1 MCVHGKASASK
12 PGNAGP
18 AAGARILRLGL
29 LAIAVSA
36 AAPRVAHAVNTCNG
50 LITID
55 YVGGPDFAL
64 PGDVVR
70 VKLTLGTGSIQ
81 GGTKLNVNRLRFDL
95 DCDSNFTL
103 GIPCTD
109 EGMIAEYEGDGT
121 ITTTC
126 GVTWTTGHA
135 ASATPNE
142 VVFTPSSPVMIP
154 ANQTIPPGF
163 CSLEFDVKVL
173 ARSTDSTP
181 NEIEEVTGYLASQN
195 DARCDNNLTST
206 GQQSSSIPLCPDC
219 NDNIECSQDMC
230 DQSTGMCSHT
240 PVADSTPCTDTDNN
254 ACTTAGCNGTL
265 ATGGSVTDGCDQNHM
280 VKTCTDDTN
289 PCTGPP
295 TCNPQTGNCDFP
307 NVPDSTPCPDTDS
320 NACTTAGCDGN
331 GGCDQNHMVKTCT
344 DDANPCTGPPT
355 CNPQTGSCDF
365 PNVPAST
372 PCPDTDS
379 DACTTAGCD
388 GNGVCDQ
395 SHILCVTTTTTIP
408 TTTTTVPSTT
418 TTTLQGCVPT
428 GPEGCADMIDNDCN
442 GLIDCADPAC
452 GPSRCEG
459 GTQDHHP
466 CTTPKQQTACING
479 GGECRCP
486 IIQKD
491 PTAIKFGPAGAGL
504 DQFTSHGRV
513 TITEPVNVA
522 GSEVGWL
529 LSNAR
534 GRIYSAV
541 LPPGVFK
548 QFAAHK
554 RFKYANPAALTEGG
568 VYKAEIRITSYG
580 TSYGYRVE
588 AYGDMS
594 AATDPLMDL
603 QFYIGNRPTPG
614 IHSGAWTRT
623 KFGWVVRDLYK

>member
-1 MCVHGKASASK
+1 MR
-12 PGNAGP
+12 
-18 AAGARILRLGL
+18 RILLLGL

-36 AAPRVAHAVNTCNG
+36 GAPGVARAVNTCNG

-109 EGMIAEYEGDGT
+109 EGMIVEYEGDGT

-135 ASATPNE
+135 VSATPNE

-163 CSLEFDVKVL
+163 CALEFDVKVL

-240 PVADSTPCTDTDNN
+240 PVADSTPCTDTDND

-307 NVPDSTPCPDTDS
+307 NVPDSTPCPDTD
-320 NACTTAGCDGN
+320 N
-331 GGCDQNHMVKTCT
+331 
-344 DDANPCTGPPT
+344 
-355 CNPQTGSCDF
+355 
-365 PNVPAST
+365 
-372 PCPDTDS
+372 

-395 SHILCVTTTTTIP
+395 SHVLCVTTTTTTTS
-408 TTTTTVPSTT
+408 TTTSSTT
-418 TTTLQGCVPT
+418 TTTSLPCVPT
-428 GPEGCADMIDNDCN
+428 GPEAGNCADMIDNDCN

-452 GPSRCEG
+452 GMSSCVG
-459 GTQDHHP
+459 GTQDHQD
-466 CTTPKQQTACING
+466 CSTPSLETACING
-479 GGECRCP
+479 GGQCRCP
-486 IIQKD
+486 IIKKD
-491 PTAIKFGPAGAGL
+491 PTSIKFGPPGAGL
-504 DQFTSHGRV
+504 DQFMSHGRV
-513 TITEPVNVA
+513 TILGPVDVA

-529 LSNAR
+529 ISGPR
-534 GRIYSAV
+534 GRIYSVA
-541 LPPGVFK
+541 LPPETLKTGSSRRLFRYK
-548 QFAAHK
+548 
-554 RFKYANPAALTEGG
+554 NPAAESQGG
-568 VYKAEIRITSYG
+568 IAKVEIRTSHSSP
-580 TSYGYRVE
+580 SYRYRVE

-594 AATDPLMDL
+594 AASDASMSI
-603 QFYIGNRPTPG
+603 QFYIGNEPTPA
-614 IHSGAWTRT
+614 IHYGPWTRT
-623 KFGWVVRDLYK
+623 KFGWVIRDLNK

>member
-1 MCVHGKASASK
+1 MRVK
-12 PGNAGP
+12 
-18 AAGARILRLGL
+18 ILLLGL

-36 AAPRVAHAVNTCNG
+36 GAPGVAHAVNTCNG

-55 YVGGPDFAL
+55 YVSGPDFAL

-103 GIPCTD
+103 GVPCTD
-109 EGMIAEYEGDGT
+109 EGMIVEYEGDAT
-121 ITTTC
+121 ITSTC

-135 ASATPNE
+135 VSATPNE

-163 CSLEFDVKVL
+163 CALEFDVKVL

-181 NEIEEVTGYLASQN
+181 NEIEEVTGYLATQN

-240 PVADSTPCTDTDNN
+240 PVADSTPCTDTDND

-307 NVPDSTPCPDTDS
+307 NVPDSTPCPDTD
-320 NACTTAGCDGN
+320 N
-331 GGCDQNHMVKTCT
+331 
-344 DDANPCTGPPT
+344 
-355 CNPQTGSCDF
+355 
-365 PNVPAST
+365 
-372 PCPDTDS
+372 

-395 SHILCVTTTTTIP
+395 SHILCVTTTTTTIP
-408 TTTTTVPSTT
+408 TTTTTLPTTT
-418 TTTLQGCVPT
+418 TTTLP
-428 GPEGCADMIDNDCN
+428 
-442 GLIDCADPAC
+442 
-452 GPSRCEG
+452 
-459 GTQDHHP
+459 
-466 CTTPKQQTACING
+466 
-479 GGECRCP
+479 
-486 IIQKD
+486 
-491 PTAIKFGPAGAGL
+491 
-504 DQFTSHGRV
+504 
-513 TITEPVNVA
+513 
-522 GSEVGWL
+522 
-529 LSNAR
+529 
-534 GRIYSAV
+534 
-541 LPPGVFK
+541 
-548 QFAAHK
+548 
-554 RFKYANPAALTEGG
+554 
-568 VYKAEIRITSYG
+568 
-580 TSYGYRVE
+580 
-588 AYGDMS
+588 
-594 AATDPLMDL
+594 
-603 QFYIGNRPTPG
+603 
-614 IHSGAWTRT
+614 
-623 KFGWVVRDLYK
+623 

>member
-109 EGMIAEYEGDGT
+109 EGMKVEYEGDST

-126 GVTWTTGHA
+126 GVTWATGHGV
-135 ASATPNE
+135 SDTPNE

-154 ANQTIPPGF
+154 ASQTIPPGF
-163 CSLEFDVKVL
+163 CALEFDVKVL
-173 ARSTDSTP
+173 ARSTDGTP
-181 NEIEEVTGYLASQN
+181 NEIEETTGYLASQN

-307 NVPDSTPCPDTDS
+307 NVPDSTPCPDTD
-320 NACTTAGCDGN
+320 N
-331 GGCDQNHMVKTCT
+331 
-344 DDANPCTGPPT
+344 
-355 CNPQTGSCDF
+355 
-365 PNVPAST
+365 
-372 PCPDTDS
+372 

-418 TTTLQGCVPT
+418 TTTVQGCVPT
-428 GPEGCADMIDNDCN
+428 GPENCGDMIDNDCN

-452 GPSRCEG
+452 QPPVCSGGPHNGEDCSTCGSAKRPPSARACTHTG
-459 GTQDHHP
+459 GTCQCGP
-466 CTTPKQQTACING
+466 LC
-479 GGECRCP
+479 
-486 IIQKD
+486 KD
-491 PTAIKFGPAGAGL
+491 PTTIKFGPPGAGL
-504 DQFTSHGRV
+504 DQFKSHGRASLPISADV
-513 TITEPVNVA
+513 MGAEVA
-522 GSEVGWL
+522 WL
-529 LSNAR
+529 LTNSN
-534 GRIYSAV
+534 GMIYRAA
-541 LPPGVFK
+541 LPPG
-548 QFAAHK
+548 
-554 RFKYANPAALTEGG
+554 ALTPYPSGDRFTYKNPDAKIHGG
-568 VYKAEIRITSYG
+568 IYKVLIKISSLGET
-580 TSYGYRVE
+580 YGYRVE

-594 AATDPLMDL
+594 GATDALMSL
-603 QFYIGNRPTPG
+603 QFYIANQPTPT
-614 IHSGAWTRT
+614 IHTELWKRT
-623 KFGWVVRDLYK
+623 AAGWVAHGFSL

>member
-1 MCVHGKASASK
+1 MRV
-12 PGNAGP
+12 
-18 AAGARILRLGL
+18 RILLLGL

-36 AAPRVAHAVNTCNG
+36 AAPGVAHAVNTCNG

-109 EGMIAEYEGDGT
+109 EGMKVEYEGDST

-126 GVTWTTGHA
+126 GVTWATGHGV
-135 ASATPNE
+135 SDTPNE

-154 ANQTIPPGF
+154 ASQTIPPGF
-163 CSLEFDVKVL
+163 CALEFDVKVL
-173 ARSTDSTP
+173 ARSTDGTP

-307 NVPDSTPCPDTDS
+307 NVPDSTPCPDTD
-320 NACTTAGCDGN
+320 N
-331 GGCDQNHMVKTCT
+331 
-344 DDANPCTGPPT
+344 
-355 CNPQTGSCDF
+355 
-365 PNVPAST
+365 
-372 PCPDTDS
+372 

-395 SHILCVTTTTTIP
+395 SHILCVTTTTTLP
-408 TTTTTVPSTT
+408 TTTTT
-418 TTTLQGCVPT
+418 TLPGCVPT
-428 GPEGCADMIDNDCN
+428 GPEDCGDMIDNDCD
-442 GLIDCADPAC
+442 GPIDCADPAC
-452 GPSRCEG
+452 QPPVCSGGPHNGEDCSTCGSAKRPPSARACTHTG
-459 GTQDHHP
+459 GTCQCGP
-466 CTTPKQQTACING
+466 LC
-479 GGECRCP
+479 
-486 IIQKD
+486 KD
-491 PTAIKFGPAGAGL
+491 PTTIKFGPPGAGL
-504 DQFTSHGRV
+504 DQFKSHGRASLPISADV
-513 TITEPVNVA
+513 MGAEVA
-522 GSEVGWL
+522 WL
-529 LSNAR
+529 LTNSN
-534 GRIYSAV
+534 GMIYRAA
-541 LPPGVFK
+541 LPPG
-548 QFAAHK
+548 
-554 RFKYANPAALTEGG
+554 ALTPYPSGDRFTYKNPDAKIHGG
-568 VYKAEIRITSYG
+568 IYKVLIKISSLGET
-580 TSYGYRVE
+580 YGYRVE

-594 AATDPLMDL
+594 GATDALMSL
-603 QFYIGNRPTPG
+603 QFYIANQPTPT
-614 IHSGAWTRT
+614 IHTELWKRT
-623 KFGWVVRDLYK
+623 AAGWVAHGFSL

>member
-1 MCVHGKASASK
+1 MRV
-12 PGNAGP
+12 
-18 AAGARILRLGL
+18 RILLLGL

-36 AAPRVAHAVNTCNG
+36 AAPGVAHAVNTCNG

-55 YVGGPDFAL
+55 YVAGPDFAL

-109 EGMIAEYEGDGT
+109 EGMKVEYEGDST

-126 GVTWTTGHA
+126 GVTWATGHGV
-135 ASATPNE
+135 SDTPNE

-154 ANQTIPPGF
+154 ASQTIPPGF
-163 CSLEFDVKVL
+163 CALEFDVKVL
-173 ARSTDSTP
+173 ARSTDGTP
-181 NEIEEVTGYLASQN
+181 NEIEETTGYLASQN

-331 GGCDQNHMVKTCT
+331 GGCDQNH
-344 DDANPCTGPPT
+344 
-355 CNPQTGSCDF
+355 
-365 PNVPAST
+365 
-372 PCPDTDS
+372 
-379 DACTTAGCD
+379 
-388 GNGVCDQ
+388 
-395 SHILCVTTTTTIP
+395 ILCVTTTTTIP

-418 TTTLQGCVPT
+418 TTTVQGCCRWTTVCSRTREGDAIISSSRKSRARPRALRAPLFRAAA
-428 GPEGCADMIDNDCN
+428 GP
-442 GLIDCADPAC
+442 L
-452 GPSRCEG
+452 
-459 GTQDHHP
+459 
-466 CTTPKQQTACING
+466 
-479 GGECRCP
+479 
-486 IIQKD
+486 
-491 PTAIKFGPAGAGL
+491 
-504 DQFTSHGRV
+504 
-513 TITEPVNVA
+513 
-522 GSEVGWL
+522 
-529 LSNAR
+529 
-534 GRIYSAV
+534 
-541 LPPGVFK
+541 
-548 QFAAHK
+548 
-554 RFKYANPAALTEGG
+554 
-568 VYKAEIRITSYG
+568 
-580 TSYGYRVE
+580 
-588 AYGDMS
+588 
-594 AATDPLMDL
+594 
-603 QFYIGNRPTPG
+603 
-614 IHSGAWTRT
+614 
-623 KFGWVVRDLYK
+623 